1 MKGDMGGGDGSAK
14 PKRETADRAPERN
27 ESSLKSAQSSL
38 ASALR
43 YPRRMLVRMTEEE
56 RRLLGKRAHASYLS
70 LSRYLVQT
78 AMQGKSPPTQAEKE
92 QLERLLFLL
101 KRAATILTQLLGN
114 ARALRLTGADREM
127 ETYLANAVDLMTRLC
142 NELKRRL

>member
-1 MKGDMGGGDGSAK
+1 MTMGGGDGSAK
-14 PKRETADRAPERN
+14 PKREERDD
-27 ESSLKSAQSSL
+27 SSTREKQT
-38 ASALR
+38 SALR

-56 RRLLGKRAHASYLS
+56 RRVLGRRSHAAYLS

-78 AMQGKSPPTQAEKE
+78 AMEGKAPPTQAEKE

-101 KRAATILTQLLGN
+101 KRAATILTQLLSN
-114 ARALRLTGADREM
+114 ARILRLTGANREM
-127 ETYLANAVDLMTRLC
+127 ESHLEAAVELMTRLC

>member
-1 MKGDMGGGDGSAK
+1 MKADMGGGDGSAK
-14 PKRETADRAPERN
+14 RRREAQDNHRESK
-27 ESSLKSAQSSL
+27 ESSVSSKRHAL
-38 ASALR
+38 SSALR

-70 LSRYLVQT
+70 LSRFLVQT
-78 AMQGKSPPTQAEKE
+78 AMQGKAPPTQAEKE

-114 ARALRLTGADREM
+114 ARTLRLTGADREM
-127 ETYLANAVDLMTRLC
+127 ESYLENAVDLMTRLC

>member
-1 MKGDMGGGDGSAK
+1 M
-14 PKRETADRAPERN
+14 ADRDGRPKTKRKGFISPKDDGA
-27 ESSLKSAQSSL
+27 KSDVRQTRVLNA
-38 ASALR
+38 ALR
-43 YPRRMLVRMTEEE
+43 FPRRMLVRMTEEE
-56 RRLLGKRAHASYLS
+56 RRTLGKRAHAAYLS

-78 AMQGKSPPTQAEKE
+78 AMEGKAPPTQAERE

-114 ARALRLTGADREM
+114 ARALRLMGADKEM
-127 ETYLANAVDLMTRLC
+127 EGYLENAVDLMTRLC

>member
-1 MKGDMGGGDGSAK
+1 MKADMGGGDGSAK
-14 PKRETADRAPERN
+14 RKREEREDSTTEKQN
-27 ESSLKSAQSSL
+27 
-38 ASALR
+38 SALR
-43 YPRRMLVRMTEEE
+43 FPHRMLIRMTEEE
-56 RRLLGKRAHASYLS
+56 RRILGRRSHAAYLS

-78 AMQGKSPPTQAEKE
+78 AMQGKAPPTQAEKE

-114 ARALRLTGADREM
+114 ARALRLTGADKEM
-127 ETYLANAVDLMTRLC
+127 EGYLENAVDLMTRLC